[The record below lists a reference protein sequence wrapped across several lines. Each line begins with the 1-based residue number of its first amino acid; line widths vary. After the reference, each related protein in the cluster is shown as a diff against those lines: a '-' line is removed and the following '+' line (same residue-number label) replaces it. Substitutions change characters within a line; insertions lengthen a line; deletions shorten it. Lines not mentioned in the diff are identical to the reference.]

1 MSAGADSLCG
11 HRGFGNLWMI
21 AGHERFELGTDRPLK
36 ALIAAYQVSPCRGSE
51 PGNAWHTTSALAAIG
66 VDVHVITSAGW
77 RAEIEAHGRSGDGLT
92 FHYVKCRALPRGFRS
107 GQRSVYAEYLAWQ
120 RGCLEAA
127 VGLDAEHDF
136 DVTHHLN
143 WGSLFWGST
152 LSQLGKPFVFGPIG
166 GGEISPE
173 VLREWFG
180 ESWRREAQRN
190 WALRVALR
198 FNPRARRTVRTA
210 DLVLATNSETA
221 ARSRALGA
229 TRVELCLDTAVEPEA
244 IAHEEREAP
253 GRSAPTVLWV
263 GRNLPCKGVALA
275 LHAFVRVR
283 RSVPSARLVMLG
295 GGLDDAATTAQI
307 EALGLVGAVSRLG
320 QVPLPVVIDWYDTSS
335 VMLFSSLRESSGPQV
350 LEAMSRGLPVV
361 ALDIHGVGDFMPAAA
376 GVKVPLQRGEGLADA
391 LGEGVIQLLTEP
403 ALWQQASR
411 VARAA
416 AGQHTWEL
424 RAQDLARH
432 FAGLALARRSGGS
445 GSHLHA
451 GDTGG
456 LGL

>member
-1 MSAGADSLCG
+1 MVS
-11 HRGFGNLWMI
+11 
-21 AGHERFELGTDRPLK
+21 GHESFELGSGRPLK

-51 PGNAWHTTSALAAIG
+51 PGVGWHTTSALAAIG
-66 VDVHVITSAGW
+66 VDVHVITGAGW
-77 RAEIEAHGRSGDGLT
+77 RAEIEAHGRPGDGLT
-92 FHYVKCRALPRGFRS
+92 FHYVSSRALPKGFRS

-180 ESWRREAQRN
+180 ESWRLEAQRN

-198 FNPRARRTVRTA
+198 FNPLARRTIRTA

-229 TRVELCLDTAVEPEA
+229 TRVELCLDTAVVPEA
-244 IAHEEREAP
+244 IAHEERGLP

-263 GRNLPCKGVALA
+263 GRNLPRKGVALA
-275 LHAFVRVR
+275 LHAFARVR
-283 RSVPSARLVMLG
+283 RSVPSARLMMLG
-295 GGLDDAATTAQI
+295 GGLDDPATTAQI

-320 QVPLPVVIDWYDTSS
+320 QVPLPAVIDWYDTSS
-335 VMLFSSLRESSGPQV
+335 VMLFSSLREAFGAQV

-376 GVKVPLQRGEGLADA
+376 GVKVPLQRGDGLADA
-391 LGEGVIQLLTEP
+391 LGEGVVQLLTQP
-403 ALWQQASR
+403 ALWQEASHA
-411 VARAA
+411 ARAA
-416 AGQHTWEL
+416 AGQHTWER
-424 RAQDLARH
+424 RAQELARH
-432 FAGLALARRSGGS
+432 FARLASAPRVGWP
-445 GSHLHA
+445 GSHMHA
-451 GDTGG
+451 GDTDG
-456 LGL
+456 

>member
-1 MSAGADSLCG
+1 MIS
-11 HRGFGNLWMI
+11 GN
-21 AGHERFELGTDRPLK
+21 ESFELGSDRPLK

-51 PGNAWHTTSALAAIG
+51 PGFGWHMTSALAAIG
-66 VDVHVITSAGW
+66 VDVHVITGAGW
-77 RAEIEAHGRSGDGLT
+77 RAEIEAHGRPRDGLT
-92 FHYVKCRALPRGFRS
+92 FHYVSSRALPRGFRS
-107 GQRSVYAEYLAWQ
+107 GQRSVYAKYLAWQ

-166 GGEISPE
+166 GGQTSPE

-198 FNPRARRTVRTA
+198 FNPRARRTIRAA

-229 TRVELCLDTAVEPEA
+229 TRVELCLDTAVLAEA
-244 IAHEEREAP
+244 IAPDERDVP
-253 GRSAPTVLWV
+253 SCSAPTVLWV
-263 GRNLPCKGVALA
+263 GRNLPLKGVTLA
-275 LHAFVRVR
+275 LHAFTRVR

-307 EALGLVGAVSRLG
+307 EALGLVGAVHRLG
-320 QVPLPVVIDWYDTSS
+320 QVPLPAVIDWYDKSS
-335 VMLFSSLRESSGPQV
+335 VMLFSSLRESFGAQV
-350 LEAMSRGLPVV
+350 FEAMSRGLPVV
-361 ALDIHGVGDFMPAAA
+361 ALDVHGIGDFMPAAV
-376 GVKVPLQRGEGLADA
+376 GVKVPLQQGEGLANA

-403 ALWQQASR
+403 ALWQEASR
-411 VARAA
+411 AARAA
-416 AGQHTWEL
+416 AARHTWEQ
-424 RAQDLARH
+424 RAEELARH
-432 FAGLALARRSGGS
+432 FAALALARRAGWS
-445 GSHLHA
+445 GSPMQA
-451 GDTGG
+451 GGTGG
-456 LGL
+456 

>member
-1 MSAGADSLCG
+1 
-11 HRGFGNLWMI
+11 MI
-21 AGHERFELGTDRPLK
+21 GGHESFELGSDRPLK

-51 PGNAWHTTSALAAIG
+51 PGYGWHLTAALAAIG
-66 VDVHVITSAGW
+66 VDVHVITGAES
-77 RAEIEAHGRSGDGLT
+77 RAEIEAQGRPGDGLT
-92 FHYVKCRALPRGFRS
+92 FHYVSHRALPRGFRS
-107 GQRSVYAEYLAWQ
+107 GERSVYAEYLAWQ

-127 VGLDAEHDF
+127 VRLDAEHNF
-136 DVTHHLN
+136 DVVNHLS

-152 LSQLGKPFVFGPIG
+152 LSRLGKPFVFGPIG
-166 GGEISPE
+166 GGQTSPE

-198 FNPRARRTVRTA
+198 SNPRARRTVRAA

-229 TRVELCLDTAVEPEA
+229 TRVELCLDTAVVPEA
-244 IAHEEREAP
+244 IAHEEREVP

-263 GRNLPCKGVALA
+263 GRNLPRKGVVLA
-275 LHAFVRVR
+275 LHAFARVH
-283 RSVPSARLVMLG
+283 RSVSSARLVMLG

-307 EALGLVGAVSRLG
+307 EALGLIGAVHRLG
-320 QVPLPVVIDWYDTSS
+320 QLPLPVVIDMYDTSS
-335 VMLFSSLRESSGPQV
+335 VMLFSSIRESFGAQV

-361 ALDIHGVGDFMPAAA
+361 ALDIHGVGDFMPATA

-391 LGEGVIQLLTEP
+391 LGEGVVQLLTEP
-403 ALWQQASR
+403 ALWQEASR
-411 VARAA
+411 AARAA
-416 AGQHTWEL
+416 ATRHTWER
-424 RAQDLARH
+424 RAQELARH
-432 FAGLALARRSGGS
+432 FAGLASARRAGGS
-445 GSHLHA
+445 VSHMHA

-456 LGL
+456 